1 MSCKTCL
8 APLCTSCSSMK
19 MVSSGIGVAVA
30 GKVGLLVPFDVQDED
45 DKEEQVLFVVVEST
59 R

>member
-45 DKEEQVLFVVVEST
+45 DKEVQVLFVVVEST